1 MFPSLRKFADLTLPG
16 RESFP
21 PNIQIAGG
29 GGKQHTDLLHLMKV
43 SLTIPIKSQI
53 YICEY
58 VYINKYTFN
67 HCFTIYN

>member
-29 GGKQHTDLLHLMKV
+29 GGETAYRLTPSYESKPHHSHQVTNIHL
-43 SLTIPIKSQI
+43 
-53 YICEY
+53 
-58 VYINKYTFN
+58 
-67 HCFTIYN
+67 